1 LFTRKIT
8 RLVEYFE
15 TCSIITDMR
24 SHPKAFFAF
33 LFICIVWGTTYL
45 AIRVGVLH
53 YPPFL
58 FAGARQVLAGLILLI
73 AALAINRKADLSR
86 ANLLRQAFI
95 GFLLITMGN
104 GLVTWAEQYVSS
116 GMAALICATM
126 PMSAVLINI
135 SNGSEKLNKL
145 IVLGMILG
153 ISGVALICSD
163 SMQDAGT
170 NKQLFIMGIA
180 ALFIAT
186 FSWAW
191 GSILNKK
198 KKAQTGTQ
206 NALFNSGLQ
215 LLAGGLI
222 MLLISPITDDYSR
235 ITEWWQP
242 DALLAFVYL
251 VIFGSVL
258 AFAAYMYALK
268 ELPVGLVTS
277 YAYVN
282 PLVAMLLGYQFM
294 DEPLNQYTV
303 IAFVLIIAGIV
314 IVNQGYKK
322 GVVSRK

>member
-1 LFTRKIT
+1 MNTQT
-8 RLVEYFE
+8 
-15 TCSIITDMR
+15 
-24 SHPKAFFAF
+24 KAYLAY

-58 FAGARQVLAGLILLI
+58 FAGTRQVLAGVILVI
-73 AALAINRKADLSR
+73 AALAISRRGDWSR
-86 ANLLRQAFI
+86 ANLMRQAFI

-126 PMSAVLINI
+126 PMSAVVINI
-135 SNGSEKLNKL
+135 AQGSEKLNKM
-145 IVLGMILG
+145 IALGMLLG
-153 ISGVALICSD
+153 IAGVALICSD
-163 SMQDAGT
+163 NMKDAGS
-170 NKQLFIMGIA
+170 NRQLFLMGITG
-180 ALFIAT
+180 LFNAT

-198 KKAQTGTQ
+198 KKPQMPGLSP
-206 NALFNSGLQ
+206 LFNSGLQ

-222 MLLISPITDDYSR
+222 MLLISPFADDYSR
-235 ITEWWQP
+235 VTQWWQP
-242 DALLAFVYL
+242 DALLAFAYL
-251 VIFGSVL
+251 VSFGSVL
-258 AFAAYMYALK
+258 AFAAYMFALK
-268 ELPVGLVTS
+268 ELHVGFVTS

-294 DEPLNQYTV
+294 HEPLNEYTV

-314 IVNQGYKK
+314 IVNRGY
-322 GVVSRK
+322 RKSAKL